1 MSRTKIGMVSS
12 LTFSLL
18 TISLACSKRPA
29 EAPPAGSSA
38 TASQTSAAAPP
49 TAAVERT
56 IAHLYPSEVRAGK
69 TFNVMVDGRSG
80 LGVTGTGFTRAD
92 LICWNGQALKTVYGN
107 PGWLTAGIPSEW
119 LANAEDVVVSVRD
132 PGNPAAAEPRQTFRI
147 TK

>member
-29 EAPPAGSSA
+29 EAPPAGKSDASS
-38 TASQTSAAAPP
+38 TAAP
-49 TAAVERT
+49 AAPATPAAERT
-56 IAHLYPSEVRAGK
+56 IAHLYPPEVRAGK
-69 TFNVMVDGRSG
+69 TFNVMVDGRCG

-92 LICWNGQALKTVYGN
+92 QICWNGQALKTVYGN

-119 LANAEDVVVSVRD
+119 LANAGDVVVSVRD